1 MLLERSDYIV
11 AKIWNLFSTVNL
23 TNFANFLNYKIH
35 QILFITIS
43 KRKNPVLV
51 RHLRRRELYSVV
63 VYPLTLE
70 EYANHQVLGWAL
82 QYYSGFSKAQHLFY
96 WTPNSTWNI
105 SDWVQ
110 GHSSSVTQLCDSLPY
125 SLSNIGWSWLPFWSH
140 IGPGLCISLSHP
152 RPWG

>member
-1 MLLERSDYIV
+1 MLLEGSDYIV

-51 RHLRRRELYSVV
+51 RHLRRRELYGVV

-70 EYANHQVLGWAL
+70 KYANHQVLGWAL

-96 WTPNSTWNI
+96 WTPNST
-105 SDWVQ
+105 
-110 GHSSSVTQLCDSLPY
+110 
-125 SLSNIGWSWLPFWSH
+125 
-140 IGPGLCISLSHP
+140 
-152 RPWG
+152 